1 MRRLLRLPGAP
12 AARGG
17 SGSSDPWEEPESPGS
32 PQNPADPGSPDVPEE
47 PLPPGAV
54 TYTVTFIANAPEGE
68 SASGEMEPQVFAEG
82 QERVLSANAF
92 SVAGYTFKGWAAD
105 ASAEEPLYTDR
116 QQVLISADTQLYA
129 VWGKADAENPD
140 APSSDGLSVDGDGN
154 LVVEDA
160 AAVKPDVRI
169 PDGVKSIGGSNAFI
183 DGSFCGIYT
192 GFKSITIP
200 ASVEEITR
208 EAFTDSRDLG
218 FMIMHDKRTKP
229 LPFKFIVDEKNQHFK
244 TNASGN
250 MLLSKDGTVLYFVT
264 NSSDDFTIPA
274 TVTEIADC
282 AFIYTNI
289 KHLNLNGIK
298 FNNNGTG
305 LFENSP
311 ELETVVLKNITAE
324 YTASMF
330 TNCPKL
336 RSANLSEAGNIT
348 DAQGMFSYCTSLTE
362 VTLPDSVT
370 TLDCT
375 FNGCTS
381 LTKFTIPDST
391 TKIYMYELGNNR
403 SLTVTYPK
411 SIDDYR
417 QISNSNV
424 NKHFSPDAFGGDVN
438 VTVTCADGKKV
449 IYTSDG
455 TMKEE

>member
-169 PDGVKSIGGSNAFI
+169 PDGVKIIGGSNAFI

-208 EAFTDSRDLG
+208 YAFLDPLSDFLPIPGERKNG
-218 FMIMHDKRTKP
+218 

-264 NSSDDFTIPA
+264 NLSDDFTIPA
-274 TVTEIADC
+274 TVTEIADA
-282 AFIYTNI
+282 AFHGANI
-289 KHLNLNGIK
+289 KIIELCNMKIH
-298 FNNNGTG
+298 NNSGV
-305 LFENSP
+305 FQYCSR
-311 ELETVVLKNITAE
+311 LETV
-324 YTASMF
+324 
-330 TNCPKL
+330 KL
-336 RSANLSEAGNIT
+336 VNVTSIAPWQHDFLE
-348 DAQGMFSYCTSLTE
+348 CTSLLSVDLSESGITE
-362 VTLPDSVT
+362 LDYTFEKCSKLEEVYLPKAVVTFDKYKQ
-370 TLDCT
+370 TLTDCT
-375 FNGCTS
+375 VLKYVKKPGNINLDYLPTGI
-381 LTKFTIPDST
+381 TI
-391 TKIYMYELGNNR
+391 E
-403 SLTVTYPK
+403 
-411 SIDDYR
+411 DY
-417 QISNSNV
+417 
-424 NKHFSPDAFGGDVN
+424 
-438 VTVTCADGKKV
+438 
-449 IYTSDG
+449 
-455 TMKEE
+455 